1 MKKLT
6 KFDPGKAVVRPLSL
20 IITYAMGINVFLY
33 CLELF
38 TAFYSGIPG
47 HADPIVFLF
56 MGHAGVD
63 AWVTGWK
70 WTAVVFA
77 FASLIL
83 LITPRFRTND
93 KILPWALIMLFIATW
108 IDKSLGLLIGGFT
121 PTPYETIEIYTPSFW
136 EISVGL
142 GIFALGALIVSVLWK
157 IALDVKKEAGEEFEL
172 SE

>member
-1 MKKLT
+1 M
-6 KFDPGKAVVRPLSL
+6 
-20 IITYAMGINVFLY
+20 
-33 CLELF
+33 
-38 TAFYSGIPG
+38 
-47 HADPIVFLF
+47 
-56 MGHAGVD
+56 
-63 AWVTGWK
+63 
-70 WTAVVFA
+70 VFA